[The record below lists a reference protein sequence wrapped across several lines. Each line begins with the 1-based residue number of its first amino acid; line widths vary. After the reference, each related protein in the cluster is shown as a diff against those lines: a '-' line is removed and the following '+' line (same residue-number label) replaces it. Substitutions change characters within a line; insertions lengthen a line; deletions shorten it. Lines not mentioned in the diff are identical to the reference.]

1 MRQTTSCGVSK
12 WKEYQCNLFKLLKT
26 VFGSTQSKVRAK
38 RGQRSYLQGYN
49 VDIVEDYVEVRCTLQ
64 NNTCQRRSTYLK
76 CISSVF
82 KEGYNYGIVIKVL
95 QTA

>member
-26 VFGSTQSKVRAK
+26 DFGSTQSKIRAK

-49 VDIVEDYVEVRCTLQ
+49 VDIVEDNVKARCTLQ
-64 NNTCQRRSTYLK
+64 DKTCQR
-76 CISSVF
+76 
-82 KEGYNYGIVIKVL
+82 
-95 QTA
+95 